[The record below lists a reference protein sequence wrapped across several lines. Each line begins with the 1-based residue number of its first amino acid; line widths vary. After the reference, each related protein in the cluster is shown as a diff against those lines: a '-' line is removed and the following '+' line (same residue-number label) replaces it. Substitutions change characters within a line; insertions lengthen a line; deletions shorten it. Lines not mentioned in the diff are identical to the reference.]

1 MDLWDDQHQ
10 CCGGPLRGAGGTSLV
25 LERGGERH
33 RVCLPLQSVPGAH
46 AMFNLLLLFA
56 KEVRKWHFSAARV
69 TAPNEIWVLLV
80 SKREQCILGR
90 QLPQGILCLHPSSKL
105 PNGHTSSSCPQD
117 AHLLSSRDVTP
128 RCHPYHHPQWSQ

>member
-10 CCGGPLRGAGGTSLV
+10 CCGGPLGGAGGTSLV

-33 RVCLPLQSVPGAH
+33 GVCFPLQSVPGAH
-46 AMFNLLLLFA
+46 AMPNLLLLVA

-80 SKREQCILGR
+80 SKREQCIRAGNFPRAASASIHPLSYPTVTHP
-90 QLPQGILCLHPSSKL
+90 LPVHRM
-105 PNGHTSSSCPQD
+105 HTSSPQGM
-117 AHLLSSRDVTP
+117 
-128 RCHPYHHPQWSQ
+128 